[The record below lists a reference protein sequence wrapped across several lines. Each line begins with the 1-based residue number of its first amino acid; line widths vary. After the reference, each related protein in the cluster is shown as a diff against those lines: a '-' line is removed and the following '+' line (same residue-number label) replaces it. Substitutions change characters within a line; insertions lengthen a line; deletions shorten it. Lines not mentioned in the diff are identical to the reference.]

1 MTAAE
6 AQSWV
11 LFYKIY
17 GPFGTDRDDW
27 RNAALIHAILSPHLS
42 QEDRKGIE
50 HYLLKFAPPTAEG
63 DADNLALNLYQ
74 LLRH

>member
-6 AQSWV
+6 AQSWI

-17 GPFGTDRDDW
+17 GPFGTERDDW
-27 RNAALIHAILSPHLS
+27 RHASLMHAVSSPHLS
-42 QEDRKGIE
+42 PENQKDID

-63 DADNLALNLYQ
+63 DTENLALNLYR
-74 LLRH
+74 LLH